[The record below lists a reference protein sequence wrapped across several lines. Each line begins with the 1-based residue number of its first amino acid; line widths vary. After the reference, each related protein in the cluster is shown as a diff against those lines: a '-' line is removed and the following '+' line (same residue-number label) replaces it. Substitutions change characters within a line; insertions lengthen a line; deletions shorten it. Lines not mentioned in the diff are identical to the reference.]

1 MAERASAHLHD
12 IVELEGIE
20 KRFVLGAHA
29 QGSLRGSASATGHAP
44 QARVYCGHTS
54 RNRGSLNSDCMVL
67 SSSNMKLPK
76 LCTRDIMRSYDSFR
90 PTTPPYLQ
98 QQRQSRA
105 EAAARARRALHEV
118 AADVDAAG
126 QDAAAAGG
134 VRRRGTA

>member
-1 MAERASAHLHD
+1 MAGRASAHLHD
-12 IVELEGIE
+12 EVELEGVE
-20 KRFVLGAHA
+20 KRFVLGTHA
-29 QGSLRGSASATGHAP
+29 QGSLRGSASAAAHEP
-44 QARVYCGHTS
+44 QARVYWGGTS

-98 QQRQSRA
+98 QHRH
-105 EAAARARRALHEV
+105 ARRQWREQAEYFTKWRPMSMRPGRTQL
-118 AADVDAAG
+118 
-126 QDAAAAGG
+126 QRG